1 LAQQA
6 LDLPLPDQDMHA
18 MSESIPSTSLQLRSL
33 VRGSGELEVSLA
45 EVPTP
50 EPGPDE
56 VLVRM
61 QATPINP
68 SDLGLLFGAADLGTV
83 TLSGTAARPVLSA
96 RIPDKLMKAM
106 AGRADQSMP
115 VGNEGAGT
123 VVKAGAAPA
132 AQALLGKAVAII
144 GGAMYAQYRCIAAS
158 QCLVLPADATAADGA
173 SCFVNPLTA
182 LGMVETMRRE
192 GHSALVHTAAASNL
206 GQMLN
211 RICLKDGIA
220 LVNIVRNPEQ
230 AALLHEQDAKHVC
243 DLTSPNFIDALTD
256 ALADTG
262 ATIAFDAIGGGKL
275 AGQIL
280 GCMEAAINRKAKE
293 YSRYGSAVH
302 KQVYLYGMLDPGPTE
317 FNRNFGMAWGMGG
330 WLLFPFLQKIGP
342 AAGQKLRER
351 VAAELK
357 TTFASRYTRTVSLAE
372 ALSPEAIAVYAP
384 RSTGAKF
391 LIDPS
396 RDKA

>member
-1 LAQQA
+1 MTQPTPTTA
-6 LDLPLPDQDMHA
+6 
-18 MSESIPSTSLQLRSL
+18 LQLRSL
-33 VRGSGELEVSLA
+33 VRASGELEVSLQ
-45 EVPTP
+45 EVPVP
-50 EPGPDE
+50 EPGADE
-56 VLVRM
+56 VLVRIE
-61 QATPINP
+61 ATPINP
-68 SDLGLLFGAADLGTV
+68 SDLGLLFGPADMSTLHVAGTFE
-83 TLSGTAARPVLSA
+83 RPVISA
-96 RIPDKLMKAM
+96 RIAEKFMKAM
-106 AGRADQSMP
+106 AGRADQSLP

-123 VVKAGAAPA
+123 VVKVGASPA
-132 AQALLGKAVAII
+132 AQALLGKKVAVI
-144 GGAMYAQYRCIAAS
+144 GGAMYAQYRCMPAA

-182 LGMVETMRRE
+182 LGMVETMKRE

-220 LVNIVRNPEQ
+220 LVNIVRKPEQ
-230 AALLHEQDAKHVC
+230 AALLREQGARHVC
-243 DLTSPNFIDALTD
+243 SISSPSFMDELTD
-256 ALADTG
+256 ALAETG

-280 GCMEAAINRKAKE
+280 TCMEAAINRNAKE

-302 KQVYLYGMLDPGPTE
+302 KQVYLYGMLDTGPTE
-317 FNRNFGMAWGMGG
+317 VVRNFGMAWGIGG

-342 AAGQKLRER
+342 AAAQALRER

-357 TTFASRYTRTVSLAE
+357 TTFASHYTRTVSLAE
-372 ALSPEAIAVYAP
+372 ALTPAAIAVYAK
-384 RSTGAKF
+384 RATGEKF

-396 RDKA
+396 RG